1 MRIRVPNYQVR
12 FQFARFTKLRRAL
25 HVRTRPTSDMTQK
38 TSTRRL
44 NAARPLLGVAV
55 AVLVSVAVSGCATR
69 VAVRGNLPDSE
80 RLAEVVPGDMSREE
94 VAEILGSPSSVTP
107 FDSNMWLYISE
118 KTETFAFMP
127 PEVIE
132 RNVITV
138 HFDDKG
144 IVKEVK
150 KVDLSAGQDIN
161 PVERITPTSGNEIT
175 FWDQLFSNVGRFSKG
190 AAGDRDP
197 AGK

>member
-1 MRIRVPNYQVR
+1 MIEKSSSRR
-12 FQFARFTKLRRAL
+12 F
-25 HVRTRPTSDMTQK
+25 V
-38 TSTRRL
+38 
-44 NAARPLLGVAV
+44 AARPLMAVAV

-69 VAVRGNLPDSE
+69 IAVRGNLPDSE

-127 PEVIE
+127 PEVVE
-132 RNVITV
+132 RNVIMV

-144 IVKEVK
+144 VVKEVK
-150 KVDLSAGQDIN
+150 KVDLSSAQDIKH
-161 PVERITPTSGNEIT
+161 VERITPTSGNEIT
-175 FWDQLFSNVGRFSKG
+175 FWDQLFNNVGRFSKG
-190 AAGDRDP
+190 ASGDLDP